1 MGTEPAGRILLAHK
15 IGIAVENVSEREL
28 IERAKND
35 PEAFGHLYE
44 ANYSRIL
51 NYIYRRTLNVAV
63 AEELTSNTFFK
74 VLRAL
79 PKYRPQAPFRAW
91 LYRIATNE
99 IKMHRRWERRR
110 RSRDQDPHWQ
120 EELEHIYFS
129 SREMEADDGREEK
142 MRRYFRLHQS
152 LGALPERYQTVLV
165 LRYFEGLSYNEIAK
179 VLGKSVGTVKSL
191 VHRGLKRLKRLIGE
205 KDATFP

>member
-1 MGTEPAGRILLAHK
+1 MLTEPADRILLAHK
-15 IGIAVENVSEREL
+15 IGIAVEDISEREL

-35 PEAFGHLYE
+35 PEPFGQLYE

-51 NYIYRRTLNVAV
+51 NYIYHRTLSVAI

-74 VLRAL
+74 ALRAL
-79 PKYRPQAPFRAW
+79 PKYRPRAPFHAW

-99 IKMHRRWERRR
+99 IRIHRRSQRRR
-110 RSRDQDPHWQ
+110 RAREQDPRCQ

-129 SREMEADDGREEK
+129 SHKMKADEGRQEK
-142 MRRYFRLHQS
+142 MRQYSRLHQS

-165 LRYFEGLSYNEIAK
+165 LRYFEGLSYDEIAK